1 VKTQIWIAIATYVL
15 IAITKKRLN
24 LSHSLYEI
32 LQILDLHMFKTIPI
46 SELLGEPELAEQPAL
61 KSVQPDLF

>member
-1 VKTQIWIAIATYVL
+1 VL
-15 IAITKKRLN
+15 IAIAKKRLK

-32 LQILDLHMFKTIPI
+32 LQRLDLHMFKTTPIP
-46 SELLGEPELAEQPAL
+46 ELLGEPELAEQPSL